1 VNGSLTIRYALAH
14 DGAALA
20 RLAELDSAKAPLDP
34 VLLAESAGEL
44 VAAISLA
51 DAVVVADPFR
61 PTADVVELLR
71 ARERQLRGGSRRHR
85 RQAPFARRLLR
96 ALALG

>member
-1 VNGSLTIRYALAH
+1 MNDAVTIRCARER

-20 RLAELDSAKAPLDP
+20 RIAELDSTSAPLEP
-34 VLLAESAGEL
+34 VLVAEAAGEL

-51 DAVVVADPFR
+51 DGTVVANPFR

-71 ARERQLRGGSRRHR
+71 ARERQYRGGSRRR
-85 RQAPFARRLLR
+85 RSRAPLARRLLR
-96 ALALG
+96 AVALG